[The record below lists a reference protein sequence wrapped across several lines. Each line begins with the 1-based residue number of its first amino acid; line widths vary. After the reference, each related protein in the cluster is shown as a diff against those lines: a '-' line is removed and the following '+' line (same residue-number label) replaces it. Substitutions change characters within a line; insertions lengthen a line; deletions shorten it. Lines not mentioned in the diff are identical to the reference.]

1 MKKEL
6 LKLMRCPCCGTD
18 FEIEKICSEN
28 EKGIVNGLIRC
39 ECDEF
44 PIIESILILKRG
56 YTKEPIIKSIKKM
69 ESTEEF
75 VALLF
80 GNYFDNVITEDICK
94 FASFLESKG
103 MYGQILGKIL
113 LIIVK
118 HRTEKSYKKYS
129 SKNLSFYDTLGN
141 NPWGVYLKHRFSL
154 ESFWSIYPFI
164 PLLKKNKKRILDMC
178 CGMGHVSFVI
188 SKYINP
194 SELICVDA
202 SFSNLYLAKKY
213 FAPDAEFICLDGNYP
228 LPFKDG
234 IFSSGLMM
242 DAFHYIDARASLA
255 NELERVLHPEGLL
268 LFLHVHNSLVHNLG
282 AGKPLPPSVWI
293 NLFNDLNVKA
303 LPEKKVVEDFIFKD
317 KLDLLKEYSENEI
330 NSSNAINII
339 VSKNKSLFDIYE
351 KIGSDFLKNKR
362 NLIINPLYEIRNE
375 RKKIV
380 LERASIRS
388 ASMKELFICDCPLSE
403 KYLPK
408 TCIIDNEEVMKALK
422 ERRVNVNMI
431 SEENLRYIEELMMKF
446 VIINAPQKYV

>member
-6 LKLMRCPCCGTD
+6 LKLMRCPYCGTG

-28 EKGIVNGLIRC
+28 EEGIVNGVIRC
-39 ECDEF
+39 ECDEH
-44 PIIESILILKRG
+44 PIIEGILILKNS
-56 YTKEPIIKSIKKM
+56 YTKKHIIKSIKKM

-75 VALLF
+75 LALFF
-80 GNYFDNVITEDICK
+80 GNYTEDVCK
-94 FASFLESKG
+94 VTSFLDSKG

-113 LIIVK
+113 LFIVK
-118 HRTEKSYKKYS
+118 HRAEKSYEKYS
-129 SKNLSFYDTLGN
+129 NKNSSFYDVLGN
-141 NPWGVYLKHRFSL
+141 NPYEVYLKHRFSL

-164 PLLKKNKKRILDMC
+164 PLLKKNRGRILDMC
-178 CGMGHVSFVI
+178 CGMGHASFVI
-188 SKYINP
+188 SKYVNP
-194 SELICVDA
+194 SELICVDG
-202 SFSNLYLAKKY
+202 SFSGLYLAKKY

-255 NELERVLHPEGLL
+255 TELERVLHPEGLL
-268 LFLHVHNSLVHNLG
+268 LFLHVHNSLVYNAG
-282 AGKPLPPSVWI
+282 AGKPLPPSVWV
-293 NLFNDLNVKA
+293 NLFNNLDVKA
-303 LPEKKVVEDFIFKD
+303 LPEKEIVEDFIFKD

-339 VSKNKSLFDIYE
+339 SSKNKSLFDIYE
-351 KIGSDFLKNKR
+351 KVGSDFLKNKR

-380 LERASIRS
+380 LERAPMSDLLS
-388 ASMKELFICDCPLSE
+388 DLFIGDCPLAE

-408 TCIIDNEEVMKALK
+408 RCIIDNEEVMNVLK

-446 VIINAPQKYV
+446 VIINAPPRYV

>member
-1 MKKEL
+1 MKQGL
-6 LKLMRCPCCGTD
+6 LELMRCPYCGTD

-28 EKGIVNGLIRC
+28 EEGIINGLIRC
-39 ECDEF
+39 ECDEH
-44 PIIESILILKRG
+44 PIIESILILKNG
-56 YTKEPIIKSIKKM
+56 YTKKHIIKSIKKM

-80 GNYFDNVITEDICK
+80 GNYTEDVCK
-94 FASFLESKG
+94 VASFLESKG
-103 MYGQILGKIL
+103 RYGQILGKNL
-113 LIIVK
+113 LIVVK
-118 HRTEKSYKKYS
+118 HRAEKSYKKYS
-129 SKNLSFYDTLGN
+129 NKNLSFYDSLGN
-141 NPWGVYLKHRFSL
+141 SPYKVYLKHRFSL

-164 PLLKKNKKRILDMC
+164 PLLKKNRKRILDMC
-178 CGMGHVSFVI
+178 SGMGHASFVI
-188 SKYINP
+188 SKYVNP
-194 SELICVDA
+194 RELISVDG
-202 SFSNLYLAKKY
+202 SFSSLYLSKKY

-255 NELERVLHPEGLL
+255 TELERVLHPEGLL

-282 AGKPLPPSVWI
+282 AGKPLPPSVWV
-293 NLFNDLNVKA
+293 NLFNDLDVKA

-317 KLDLLKEYSENEI
+317 KLDLLNEYSENEI

-339 VSKNKSLFDIYE
+339 GSKNKSLFDIYE
-351 KIGSDFLKNKR
+351 KVGSDFLKNKR

-380 LERASIRS
+380 LERAPMNDLLSD
-388 ASMKELFICDCPLSE
+388 LFIGDCPLTE
-403 KYLPK
+403 NYLPK
-408 TCIIDNEEVMKALK
+408 RCIIDNEEVMKVLK